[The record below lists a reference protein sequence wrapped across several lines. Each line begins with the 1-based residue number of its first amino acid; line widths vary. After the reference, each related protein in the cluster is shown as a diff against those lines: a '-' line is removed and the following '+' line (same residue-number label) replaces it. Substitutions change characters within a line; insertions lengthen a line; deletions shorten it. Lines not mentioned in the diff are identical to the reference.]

1 MFVTVQMSCTYNCMC
16 ACKLGRN
23 YVVFLGGKIPAFI
36 NLLAALSEDLAQYKA
51 RWPTP
56 AILRVTH
63 TVVCT
68 ARLYSTKH
76 TVVLIWS
83 SCGVKNHATSS
94 LFLLFFNIKFII
106 FFQKR
111 IFQKVSEMLRLHSYI
126 L

>member
-1 MFVTVQMSCTYNCMC
+1 MALVSSADSFQPCLDF
-16 ACKLGRN
+16 KLGHN

-68 ARLYSTKH
+68 ARLYSSKH

-111 IFQKVSEMLRLHSYI
+111 IYQKVSEMLRLHSYI